1 MTLFTPF
8 TLHAGKQ
15 KACAGRTL
23 MMPDLDYGSG
33 EVRRPAS
40 RLPGHFVGKRKTNAI
55 NQSGLPT
62 YEILIIQLK
71 VFSSPTNLI
80 FSKVIEI
87 EQLSESTL

>member
-8 TLHAGKQ
+8 TVHAVKQ

-23 MMPDLDYGSG
+23 LMPDLDCGSG
-33 EVRRPAS
+33 EVRLQAS
-40 RLPGHFVGKRKTNAI
+40 RPPEHFVGKRKINAI

-71 VFSSPTNLI
+71 FFSSPTNLI
-80 FSKVIEI
+80 FSKVI
-87 EQLSESTL
+87 